1 MGFTFASFQTLG
13 NLPVDMLLLI
23 MNSRE
28 GVMILADNLRI
39 LGPILSSPVDFLTFK
54 FNKNFLMKV

>member
-1 MGFTFASFQTLG
+1 
-13 NLPVDMLLLI
+13 MLLLI

-54 FNKNFLMKV
+54 FNKKNSDESLISKGDFEVNLIWYL